1 MLRVTRDGQITVL
14 RAFGNIVPTGLDV
27 RGRTIYLA
35 EAGPVPHRPENG
47 TVVAFRPNSPAVR
60 DVAAGSR
67 LLVDVEFGR
76 GGRLY
81 ALSQGDFPPGSPEGS
96 PARPDTGAL
105 VKVNRDGHFTT
116 VVARSG
122 A

>member
-1 MLRVTRDGQITVL
+1 VLRVTRDGQITVL

-35 EAGPVPHRPENG
+35 EAGPVP
-47 TVVAFRPNSPAVR
+47 
-60 DVAAGSR
+60 
-67 LLVDVEFGR
+67 
-76 GGRLY
+76 
-81 ALSQGDFPPGSPEGS
+81 PGSPAGS